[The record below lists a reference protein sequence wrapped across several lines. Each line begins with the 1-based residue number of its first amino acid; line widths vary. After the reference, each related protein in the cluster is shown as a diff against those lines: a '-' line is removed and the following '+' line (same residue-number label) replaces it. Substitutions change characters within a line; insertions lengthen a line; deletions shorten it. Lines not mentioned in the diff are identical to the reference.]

1 MTIAERLRLIAVSH
15 YWVHI
20 FQCQLAIVKWNLF
33 IAHSYWPIDGTP
45 LRGGHGRALTSH
57 NP

>member
-20 FQCQLAIVKWNLF
+20 FQCLLAIVKWNLF
-33 IAHSYWPIDGTP
+33 TAQSYLPIDGTP
-45 LRGGHGRALTSH
+45 LRGAHGRALTSH
-57 NP
+57 SH